1 LGVFFKKCRSGEKY
15 RRQFFEIFVFGKSK
29 LFIITIGDIMGK
41 KRRIIRSTKF
51 KNKHSSHPRLV
62 NYDNNSLDEAQEP
75 EIEEVPIVLEENN
88 DKLELVKEEEE
99 VIVVKPKAAIKKKTK
114 KKTTSRRK
122 AKATVAKNK
131 NKLS

>member
-1 LGVFFKKCRSGEKY
+1 
-15 RRQFFEIFVFGKSK
+15 
-29 LFIITIGDIMGK
+29 MGK

-88 DKLELVKEEEE
+88 DKLELVKEEKEEE

>member
-1 LGVFFKKCRSGEKY
+1 
-15 RRQFFEIFVFGKSK
+15 
-29 LFIITIGDIMGK
+29 MGK

-51 KNKHSSHPRLV
+51 KNKHSSHPRQV

-75 EIEEVPIVLEENN
+75 EIEEAPIVLEENN